1 MRDETRGNIAVILK
15 GYPRLSETFIAQEL
29 LALEKA
35 GLRLAIFSLRHPTD
49 KTHHP
54 VHDDIAAPVTYL
66 PEYLHHE
73 PGRVFRGLL
82 RAALLPG
89 FISAL
94 RQFASDLFRDR
105 TRNRIRRFG
114 QSLVLAAELP
124 AEVGHIY
131 AHFIHTPASVAR
143 YGATMRKLP
152 WSCSAHA
159 KDIWTI
165 PDWEITEKLASVAW
179 AVTCTRTGAD
189 RLISLADDPDRITLA
204 YHGLDLRRFP
214 RPDSPASMRDGSDA
228 DDPVQLLSVGR
239 AVEKKGLD
247 LLIDA
252 LGNLPDALHWRWTH
266 IGSGPLL
273 GDLRDQARQLGLA
286 DRVSFRGALP
296 QTDVLAAYRA
306 ADLFV
311 LPCRIASD
319 GDRDGLPN
327 VLVEAQSQGLAC
339 LSTAVAGVPELIV
352 DGTNG
357 ILVPPDNRSAL
368 VAALVKAIGD
378 PASRTAMGHAG
389 QTRVRRDFDS
399 NQEIGGLLQLFGIN
413 PAPVSEDQPGD
424 PTAPA
429 VTDNRAPGQDII
441 A

>member
-29 LALEKA
+29 LALEKS
-35 GLRLAIFSLRHPTD
+35 GLRLTIFSLRHPTD
-49 KTHHP
+49 KSHHP

-89 FISAL
+89 FIGAL
-94 RQFASDLFRDR
+94 RLFARDLFRDR

-114 QSLVLAAELP
+114 QSLILAAELP

-165 PDWEITEKLASVAW
+165 PDWEITEKLASAAW

-189 RLISLADDPDRITLA
+189 QLTSLANDPDRVTLA
-204 YHGLDLRRFP
+204 YHGLDLKRFP
-214 RPDSPASMRDGSDA
+214 MPDGPASIRDGSRA

-252 LGNLPDALHWRWTH
+252 LGTLPGAVHWHWTH
-266 IGSGPLL
+266 IGGGPLL
-273 GDLRDQARQLGLA
+273 DDLRDQVRQLGLA
-286 DRVSFRGALP
+286 DRVSFSGALP

-339 LSTAVAGVPELIV
+339 LSTTVAGVPELIV

-357 ILVPPDNRSAL
+357 ILVPPDDRSILVTAL
-368 VAALVKAIGD
+368 ARAIGD
-378 PASRTAMGHAG
+378 PASRRAMGQAG
-389 QTRVRRDFDS
+389 QTRVRRDF
-399 NQEIGGLLQLFGIN
+399 NNTREIAGLLQLFGIN
-413 PAPVSEDQPGD
+413 PGPVSEDQPGD
-424 PTAPA
+424 PSAPA
-429 VTDNRAPGQDII
+429 VMDNRAAGQDVVS
-441 A
+441 